1 MCRLRRASLWFWS
14 KMIAS
19 LLSSQKGKTLPLE
32 LRGGSL
38 VRVGSDTNFGDK
50 LSDAMK
56 DQVLLLLQLR
66 DFHLQDSRARS
77 RLFPAFAEDSTSC
90 TSANALW
97 RFLESSARSAFL
109 PRTQGF
115 RAFPH
120 HTRRPQISTVS

>member
-1 MCRLRRASLWFWS
+1 MPYEES
-14 KMIAS
+14 IALILVKDDRVFT
-19 LLSSQKGKTLPLE
+19 LLSEGENAAPGE
-32 LRGGSL
+32 VLRF
-38 VRVGSDTNFGDK
+38 VSDTNFGDK

-90 TSANALW
+90 TCANALW